1 MIHLTEIYCY
11 ASSQTKSSNST
22 SKPKERRKTMTNDVK
37 HNGTQSISTKWFT
50 FNLNYHY
57 ECSFV
62 SIYFLFRLQRADDT
76 FFRAF
81 TRSWRN
87 QKSKS
92 STRSIISSVKIYIWR
107 CALDWSTSW
116 CQIHC
121 PQNFMHR
128 FQSQRTSVESDR
140 QSNIESASSSG
151 PIEFQ
156 FSSSRQILS
165 LKHCEGFT
173 LRLVTLMFFILYP
186 IFT

>member
-81 TRSWRN
+81 TRSWAKPKIQIVYAFNNIKCENIYLKVRPRLKHVVMSN
-87 QKSKS
+87 PLPSKFYAPL
-92 STRSIISSVKIYIWR
+92 SI
-107 CALDWSTSW
+107 TT
-116 CQIHC
+116 H
-121 PQNFMHR
+121 
-128 FQSQRTSVESDR
+128 
-140 QSNIESASSSG
+140 
-151 PIEFQ
+151 
-156 FSSSRQILS
+156 SSRERSSI
-165 LKHCEGFT
+165 
-173 LRLVTLMFFILYP
+173 
-186 IFT
+186 